1 MVANWLPG
9 GSLPQ
14 SVSVQHL
21 PATGLSVDPV
31 TEEYFDKAS
40 KLRYLTADIIPLIRH
55 HIDDPVVL
63 MCMCDNLHSNYS
75 SENSP

>member
-31 TEEYFDKAS
+31 TDRKCLPEF
-40 KLRYLTADIIPLIRH
+40 YLAICKSFTSWEGTYG
-55 HIDDPVVL
+55 IDGLPAILV
-63 MCMCDNLHSNYS
+63 
-75 SENSP
+75 